1 MNRIL
6 KKDVFIVENNLDLV
20 QRELG
25 VMVLE
30 KEKKRIH
37 EGLFGKKGFM
47 NVMSSKENRRLNKIR
62 TSILRGK

>member
-1 MNRIL
+1 MNRSL

-47 NVMSSKENRRLNKIR
+47 NVMSSKEHRR
-62 TSILRGK
+62 